1 LISNRVRELYQ
12 RADRSSGNRLEIVK
26 DAIRTFIITR
36 ASQASASIAYYVIFS
51 LFPLLLVLISA
62 GSFFLDSEQVYLKA
76 TQLIQQAI
84 PATSYDW
91 IVQNLHHVLEQ
102 RGPVGIIG
110 LLTLLWAA
118 SGGFICLAY
127 NINLAWLEAPQ
138 RNFFQGRLIGLQMIA
153 ALGGFFFLT
162 LILDTIIGLLH
173 LINLPF
179 ISVLP
184 VDAWKWFYG
193 IFSWGVIF
201 LLFFMLYDLVPTV
214 NVPGRA
220 AFWGALTASLAWKLA
235 TALFSWY
242 VRSGFSRY
250 ELVYGSV
257 GTLVA
262 FMFLIYILATV
273 TLFGAH
279 LTSAIDRRIKLH
291 HTVGLETSP
300 EDIKG

>member
-12 RADRSSGNRLEIVK
+12 RADRVSGNRLEILQ
-26 DAIRTFIITR
+26 DAIQTFIITR

-62 GSFFLDSEQVYLKA
+62 GSFFLDKQQVYLKV

-91 IVQNLHHVLEQ
+91 IAQNLYHILQQ

-110 LLTLLWAA
+110 LVTLVWAA

-153 ALGGFFFLT
+153 ALGGLFFIT
-162 LILDTIIGLLH
+162 LILDTLISLLH
-173 LINLPF
+173 LLNLPI
-179 ISVLP
+179 ISFLP
-184 VDAWKWFYG
+184 LDVWKWFYG
-193 IFSWGVIF
+193 IFSWGAVF

-214 NVPGRA
+214 NVPGKA
-220 AFWGALTASLAWKLA
+220 AFWGALTSSLAWKMA

-262 FMFLIYILATV
+262 FMFLIYILATI

-291 HTVGLETSP
+291 QSMGLGTSP

>member
-1 LISNRVRELYQ
+1 LISNRVKSLYQ
-12 RADRSSGNRLEIVK
+12 RADRVSGNRLDILK

-62 GSFFLDSEQVYLKA
+62 GSFFLDSEQVYVKV
-76 TQLIQQAI
+76 TQLIQQAF

-91 IVQNLHHVLEQ
+91 IVQNLHYVLKQ
-102 RGPVGIIG
+102 RGPVGVIG
-110 LLTLLWAA
+110 LATLLWAA

-153 ALGGFFFLT
+153 ALSGLFFMT
-162 LILDTIIGLLH
+162 LILDTINGLLH
-173 LINLPF
+173 LINLPV
-179 ISVLP
+179 ISTLSL
-184 VDAWKWFYG
+184 DIWQWFYG
-193 IFSWGVIF
+193 FFSLGAIF
-201 LLFFMLYDLVPTV
+201 LLFFLLYDLVPTV
-214 NVPGRA
+214 NVPARA
-220 AFWGALTASLAWKLA
+220 AFWGALTASVACKIA
-235 TALFSWY
+235 TALFAWY
-242 VRSGFSRY
+242 VRSGFGRY

-262 FMFLIYILATV
+262 FMFLIYILSTV

-291 HTVGLETSP
+291 RTVGLSTSP

>member
-1 LISNRVRELYQ
+1 MISNRVRELYQ
-12 RADRSSGNRLEIVK
+12 RADRVSGNRLDIIK
-26 DAIRTFIITR
+26 DAFRTFTITR
-36 ASQASASIAYYVIFS
+36 ADQASASIAYYVIFS

-62 GSFFLDSEQVYLKA
+62 GSFFLDSEQVYLKV
-76 TQLIQQAI
+76 TQIIQQAI

-91 IVQNLHHVLEQ
+91 IVQNLHFVLKQ

-153 ALGGFFFLT
+153 ALSGLFFIT
-162 LILDTIIGLLH
+162 MILDTIIGLLH
-173 LINLPF
+173 LLNLPL

-184 VDAWKWFYG
+184 LDLWRWFYG
-193 IFSWGVIF
+193 FFSLGAIF

-214 NVPGRA
+214 NVLGRA
-220 AFWGALTASLAWKLA
+220 AFWGALTASVAWKVA
-235 TALFSWY
+235 TALFAWY

-250 ELVYGSV
+250 ELIYGSV

-262 FMFLIYILATV
+262 FLFLIYILATV

-291 HTVGLETSP
+291 RRVGLGISP

>member
-1 LISNRVRELYQ
+1 LISNRVKELYL
-12 RADRSSGNRLEIVK
+12 RADRVSGNRLDILK
-26 DAIRTFIITR
+26 DAFRTFIITR

-62 GSFFLDSEQVYLKA
+62 GSFFLDSEQVYLKV
-76 TQLIQQAI
+76 TQLIQQAVPPI
-84 PATSYDW
+84 SYDW
-91 IVQNLHHVLEQ
+91 IVQNLHYVLKQ
-102 RGPVGIIG
+102 RGPVGVIG
-110 LLTLLWAA
+110 LVTLLWAA

-153 ALGGFFFLT
+153 AISALFFIT
-162 LILDTIIGLLH
+162 LVLDTISSLLH

-179 ISVLP
+179 ISVLSL
-184 VDAWKWFYG
+184 DIWKLFYG
-193 IFSWGVIF
+193 IFSWGAIF

-214 NVPGRA
+214 NVTGRA
-220 AFWGALTASLAWKLA
+220 AFLGALTASVAWKIA
-235 TALFSWY
+235 TALFAWY
-242 VRSGFSRY
+242 VRSGFNRY

-291 HTVGLETSP
+291 RSVGLTTSS

>member
-1 LISNRVRELYQ
+1 MISNRVRELFQ
-12 RADRSSGNRLEIVK
+12 RADRVSGNRLDIVK
-26 DAIRTFIITR
+26 DALRTFIITR
-36 ASQASASIAYYVIFS
+36 ASQASASIAYYVLFS

-62 GSFFLDSEQVYLKA
+62 GSFFLNSEQVYVKV

-91 IVQNLHHVLEQ
+91 IVQNLHSILKQ

-110 LLTLLWAA
+110 LATLLWAA
-118 SGGFICLAY
+118 SGGFISLAY

-153 ALGGFFFLT
+153 ALSGLFFMT
-162 LILDTIIGLLH
+162 LVLDTIISLLH
-173 LINLPF
+173 LINLPI

-184 VDAWKWFYG
+184 LDIWKWFYG
-193 IFSWGVIF
+193 IFSWGAIF
-201 LLFFMLYDLVPTV
+201 FLFFMLYDLVPTV
-214 NVPGRA
+214 SVPGRA
-220 AFWGALTASLAWKLA
+220 AFWGALTASVSWKLA
-235 TALFSWY
+235 TALFAWY
-242 VRSGFSRY
+242 VTSGFSRY

-279 LTSAIDRRIKLH
+279 LASAIDRRIKLH
-291 HTVGLETSP
+291 RTLGFPPSS

>member
-1 LISNRVRELYQ
+1 MISNRVRELYQ
-12 RADRSSGNRLEIVK
+12 RADRVSGNRLDIVQ
-26 DAIRTFIITR
+26 DALRTFIITR

-62 GSFFLDSEQVYLKA
+62 GSFFLDSEQVYLKV
-76 TQLIQQAI
+76 TQIIQQAI

-91 IVQNLHHVLEQ
+91 IVQNLHYVLKQ
-102 RGPVGIIG
+102 RGPVGVIG
-110 LLTLLWAA
+110 LITLLWAA
-118 SGGFICLAY
+118 SGGFICVAY

-153 ALGGFFFLT
+153 ALSSLFFMALV
-162 LILDTIIGLLH
+162 LDTIISLLH
-173 LINLPF
+173 LVNLPI
-179 ISVLP
+179 ISILP
-184 VDAWKWFYG
+184 LTIWRWFYG
-193 IFSWGVIF
+193 IFSLGAIF

-214 NVPGRA
+214 NVTGRA
-220 AFWGALTASLAWKLA
+220 AFWGAATASVAFKIA
-235 TALFSWY
+235 TALFAWY

-291 HTVGLETSP
+291 HTVGLAASP